1 MHILID
7 GFMYS
12 FAVTDEQILPTDIT
26 DNFLKKDGNM
36 NIVGRLI
43 FEDRPLF
50 EKVYKAYDFYK
61 REINDFT
68 NNKM

>member
-12 FAVTDEQILPTDIT
+12 FSITDEQILPADIT
-26 DNFLKKDGNM
+26 DNFLKKNGTM
-36 NIVGRLI
+36 NIIGRLI
-43 FEDRPLF
+43 FDDRPLF

-61 REINDFT
+61 KEINDFT
-68 NNKM
+68 QQKS